1 MNRIAHISDSH
12 ISYDDEN
19 GHGKRL
25 VELLT
30 DIKERNCSHIIVTGD
45 LVENPDMRDLQ
56 LVREI
61 FAKFGLLDFSKMSV
75 IPGNHDIF
83 GGAPNGKMFFKF
95 PLICKEVNYEEN
107 ADKFID
113 TFKETFPNNNSF
125 PYVKII
131 ENIAFIGINSVD
143 RWSEDKNTE
152 GSNGRIPKKDLKKI
166 KKILSASDLME
177 KYKIVLI
184 HHHFYAPVF
193 IDEYPA
199 HSLWLKIVN
208 WKMRLYKINKILN
221 LFKKHKVNLVLH
233 GHTHINQIYSLK
245 GISFINS
252 SASCVPI
259 TDDQIRKYNI
269 ISIPGESDAD
279 KNITVETIIL

>member
-1 MNRIAHISDSH
+1 MHKIAHISDSH

-30 DIKERNCSHIIVTGD
+30 DIKGRNCSHIIVTGD
-45 LVENPDMRDLQ
+45 LVENPDVRDLQ

-61 FAKFGLLDFSKMSV
+61 YAKFGLLDFSKMSV

-107 ADKFID
+107 ADRFIE

-125 PYVKII
+125 PYVKIV
-131 ENIAFIGINSVD
+131 ENIALIGINSVD
-143 RWSEDKNTE
+143 KWSEVKNTE
-152 GSNGRIPKKDLKKI
+152 GSNGRIPKKDFKKI
-166 KKILSASDLME
+166 KKILSSVELKE
-177 KYKIVLI
+177 KYKIVMI
-184 HHHFYAPVF
+184 HHHFYKPVF

-208 WKMRLYKINKILN
+208 WKMRLYNNNKILN
-221 LFKKHKVNLVLH
+221 LFKENKVNLVFH

-269 ISIPGESDAD
+269 ISIPGESDTD
-279 KNITVETIIL
+279 KSITVETITL